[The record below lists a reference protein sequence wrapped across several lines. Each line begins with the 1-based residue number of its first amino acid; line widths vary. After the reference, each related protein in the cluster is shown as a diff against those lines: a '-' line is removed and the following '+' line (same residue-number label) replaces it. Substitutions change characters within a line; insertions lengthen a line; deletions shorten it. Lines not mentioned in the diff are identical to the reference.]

1 MSEWFKHW
9 FNSPYY
15 HILYQHRDEEEARLL
30 VQAISDR
37 LPHDKGSQLLDLACG
52 KGRHALEFARH
63 GFRVTGADLSP
74 ASIEA
79 ALAFSTDNPEFVIH
93 DMRKVFR
100 INYFDVIVNLF
111 TSFGY
116 FRTAHDHHLAARAIA
131 LGLKPDGYFV
141 FDFVNQS
148 HALQQIQAQPDE
160 LKVLDGIEFR
170 IQRLFES
177 NQYIKRIQ
185 FEAEGRTW
193 QFEERVNSLTYD
205 WARELFE
212 SQGLHLQ
219 DAFGNYSLET
229 YEPNSSPRMIL
240 LFKK

>member
-15 HILYQHRDEEEARLL
+15 HILYQHRNEEEARKF
-30 VQAISDR
+30 VQTISKR
-37 LPHDKGSQLLDLACG
+37 LPPVSASRLLDLACG
-52 KGRHALEFARH
+52 KGRHALEFARL
-63 GFRVTGADLSP
+63 GFQVTGADLSP

-79 ALAFSTDNPEFVIH
+79 ALDSSTDNPEFVIH

-116 FRTAHDHHLAARAIA
+116 FRTTHDHQLAARAIA
-131 LGLKPDGYFV
+131 LGLKPEGHFV

-148 HALQQIQAQPDE
+148 YAVQQIHAQPVE
-160 LKVLDGIEFR
+160 IKVLDGIEFR
-170 IQRLFES
+170 IQRLYES
-177 NQYIKRIQ
+177 NQYIKQIQ
-185 FEAEGRTW
+185 FDADGKTW
-193 QFEERVNSLTYD
+193 HFEERVNSLTYD

-212 SQGLHLQ
+212 SQNLRLQ
-219 DAFGNYSLET
+219 DTFGDYTLKA
-229 YEPNSSPRMIL
+229 YEPKSSPRMIL